1 MIQGGSDC
9 NSCSRFC
16 FDGQEDPAVVSARCR
31 KSERRGL
38 DLTRRPHGAR
48 GLLVIAVGGHDN
60 APSPDLPGSVRS
72 RARPAQRA
80 PAHGREDAGRVRRAR
95 GADLP
100 ATKCPRAFHLAG
112 ACQPTPGSPSACGGD
127 GAPEVCKEIV
137 PACEIEFLGGF
148 YRFPL
153 PRCQVW
159 SVHLQQSGPRLLA
172 ITKEL
177 LRIARVSP
185 GDSALLGLSLY
196 RAVGLPAGLLGFL
209 ALTPGHDPAELLAT
223 RWGDHP
229 PDVLAH
235 AEWQALQVR
244 WTGGHTDSGTSPVA
258 ISSSRYPRA
267 AFWARSHAAPGPA
280 RASMADRSPASHGPE
295 AAT

>member
-1 MIQGGSDC
+1 MAAKTLAASGVHAVLICQQR
-9 NSCSRFC
+9 NALERFIWL
-16 FDGQEDPAVVSARCR
+16 EHANRHRAHHARVAALAV
-31 KSERRGL
+31 
-38 DLTRRPHGAR
+38 T
-48 GLLVIAVGGHDN
+48 
-60 APSPDLPGSVRS
+60 
-72 RARPAQRA
+72 
-80 PAHGREDAGRVRRAR
+80 
-95 GADLP
+95 
-100 ATKCPRAFHLAG
+100 
-112 ACQPTPGSPSACGGD
+112 
-127 GAPEVCKEIV
+127 PEVCKEIV

-196 RAVGLPAGLLGFL
+196 RAVGLPAGLWGFL

-267 AFWARSHAAPGPA
+267 AFWARSHAGPGLA
-280 RASMADRSPASHGPE
+280 HASVADRSPASHRRE
-295 AAT
+295 VDT